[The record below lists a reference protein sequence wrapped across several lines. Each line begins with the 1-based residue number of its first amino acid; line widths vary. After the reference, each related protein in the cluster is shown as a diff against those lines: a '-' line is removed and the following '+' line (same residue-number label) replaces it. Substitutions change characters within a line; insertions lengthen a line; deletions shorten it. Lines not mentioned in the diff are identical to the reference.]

1 MIKICILIINE
12 KIVVLLNMKSKNN
25 QIEIWMFV
33 AKKILFKRTNT
44 QN

>member
-33 AKKILFKRTNT
+33 AKKSYL
-44 QN
+44 QLVS